1 MTHLP
6 LSSSV
11 LLFIFLSL
19 CYCGDLVFHLFFI
32 SNSPHLNLRPL
43 YMQSEGHNAGA
54 SAPLSAY
61 KLYST
66 SKLYKNTLQR
76 YNLNQWQMNKR
87 PWSRL
92 MYMVIVGKLFQ
103 WPLNVKST
111 QKAVSKQTAN
121 CSDLDLE
128 DNDTSGHLEL
138 FIIIFFRVV
147 IGKSVKFWSYHISY
161 DHSNKHNKALWCE
174 IRWRF
179 CRLRS
184 GFVTKRLLMHF
195 SSVCFVN
202 SEPAEER
209 ALRQVWLFQMRSA
222 RRR

>member
-1 MTHLP
+1 MFALLSVTHLP

-11 LLFIFLSL
+11 LLFIFLSP

-32 SNSPHLNLRPL
+32 SNSPHLNPRPL

-128 DNDTSGHLEL
+128 GNDTSGHLEL

-174 IRWRF
+174 ILWRF

-184 GFVTKRLLMHF
+184 GFVTKQLLMHF

-202 SEPAEER
+202 SEQQKSVHSDR
-209 ALRQVWLFQMRSA
+209 FDCFK
-222 RRR
+222 